1 MQHVPQVLML
11 KMALKFDF
19 KFTERLYLSNVS
31 RNGVESSSAV
41 YSEAP
46 LILSIFCEGRA
57 QQITASGVIA
67 MEKVRVP
74 KL

>member
-1 MQHVPQVLML
+1 MQHVPQALL
-11 KMALKFDF
+11 LNMALTFSS
-19 KFTERLYLSNVS
+19 KFTECLYLSNVS
-31 RNGVESSSAV
+31 RNAVVSLSAV

-46 LILSIFCEGRA
+46 LILSSFCEGRA
-57 QQITASGVIA
+57 QQIRASGVVA